1 MKNAAITSTRAVFKL
16 VLSVKI
22 SFSATTK
29 NCLLSSDVR
38 TTILGAGGN
47 SLVINH
53 RSSLLSL
60 KYVDICSGILV
71 PDVMHDVLEGVLQY
85 EMKLLLQHLI
95 FEKSY
100 FRVRTLEKLI
110 ESYELGFM
118 EVSNRPTPIDSN
130 ILRSKDNSLKQNG
143 KIII

>member
-1 MKNAAITSTRAVFKL
+1 MFELRT
-16 VLSVKI
+16 LSKHLDYCYQLENGDY
-22 SFSATTK
+22 TQ
-29 NCLLSSDVR
+29 LSKEF
-38 TTILGAGGN
+38 G
-47 SLVINH
+47 INH

-85 EMKLLLQHLI
+85 EMKHLQHLI

-110 ESYELGFM
+110 EFYELGFM
-118 EVSNRPTPIDSN
+118 EVSNCPTPNDSN
-130 ILRSKDNSLKQNG
+130 IL
-143 KIII
+143 